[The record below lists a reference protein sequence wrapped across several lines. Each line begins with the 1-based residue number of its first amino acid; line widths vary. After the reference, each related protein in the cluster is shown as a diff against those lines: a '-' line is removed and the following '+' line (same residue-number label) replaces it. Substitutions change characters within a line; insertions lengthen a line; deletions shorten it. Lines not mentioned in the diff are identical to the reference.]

1 MYTYKCVWLPALSV
15 RAHLLITLVLFVNY
29 EIRPMIGKKYFNHVL
44 VMNKCFY
51 INHEFPFSLKIKY
64 IY

>member
-15 RAHLLITLVLFVNY
+15 HAHLLIMYIVFVINY
-29 EIRPMIGKKYFNHVL
+29 EIRPMIRKKYFNHVL

-51 INHEFPFSLKIKY
+51 INHEFPSTLKVK
-64 IY
+64 